1 MKDKDNKELLVK
13 CGIISDIQY
22 VDLPDALNFQQT
34 KLRRYRQSLDIFQKA
49 ITNWI
54 SSVDEVEIK
63 FVLILGTVLVLCISN
78 H

>member
-1 MKDKDNKELLVK
+1 MKDKDNKELLFK
-13 CGIISDIQY
+13 FGIISDIQY

>member
-1 MKDKDNKELLVK
+1 MKDKDNKELLFK
-13 CGIISDIQY
+13 FGIISDIQY

-63 FVLILGTVLVLCISN
+63 FVLILGTVLVLCVSN